1 MARRLRTVIPGLS
14 HHVYQR
20 GHNAC
25 SIFACDQDYRRFL
38 SQARE
43 SMADY
48 GVDAHAFTLMTNHYH
63 FVVTPETKSA
73 LSDAMQDLLSEYTK
87 YFNRKYG
94 RSGTL
99 WNSRFKAKPIEDE
112 RYWLNCLR
120 YVEANPVEAKIVT
133 TPDRYPWSSYRV
145 HATGEP
151 SEWLVLHHVYLS
163 LGKTPLERQLAYR
176 ALWDSEPVPDWCPA

>member
-25 SIFACDQDYRRFL
+25 AIFACDEDYRRFL

-43 SMADY
+43 SMTDH

-63 FVVTPETKSA
+63 FVLTPETKPA
-73 LSDAMQDLLSEYTK
+73 LSEAMQDLLSEYTK
-87 YFNRKYG
+87 YFNRKYD

-99 WNSRFKAKPIEDE
+99 WNSRFCAKPIEDE

-120 YVEANPVEAKIVT
+120 YVEANPVEAKIVA
-133 TPDRYPWSSYRV
+133 TPEHYPWSSYRV

-151 SEWLVLHHVYLS
+151 SGWLVLHHVYLS

-176 ALWDSEPVPDWCPA
+176 ALWDADPVPDWWVD